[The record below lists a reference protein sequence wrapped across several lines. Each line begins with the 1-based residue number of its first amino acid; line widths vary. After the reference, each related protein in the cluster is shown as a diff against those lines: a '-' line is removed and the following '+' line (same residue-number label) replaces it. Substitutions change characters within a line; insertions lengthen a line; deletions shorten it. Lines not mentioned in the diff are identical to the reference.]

1 MSTDR
6 MVMTLTDEEVRLIE
20 ALARNESRRARS
32 IEQIAREQLGTI
44 RKTDKR
50 RRDRKAARAARKRN
64 R

>member
-1 MSTDR
+1 